1 MHSLG
6 AHMPGAAYARRQTL
20 RLGLR
25 LVGWSIIA
33 WLGLG
38 LLQPARGALV
48 TLAAPTDMVA
58 AGGTLRVEM
67 LIFNSS
73 GQPVTYTLPVELDG
87 RLTKEAQV
95 WLVNLRGGIG
105 DITVPAGG

>member
-58 AGGTLRVEM
+58 AAGPLDGGEV
-67 LIFNSS
+67 IFHFF
-73 GQPVTYTLPVELDG
+73 GRPVTYYLLLALGG
-87 RLTKEAQV
+87 RVNTEA
-95 WLVNLRGGIG
+95 
-105 DITVPAGG
+105 DIRAPTV